1 MAEGNGIN
9 WRRVAR
15 RVRVPLSFLFA
26 FIFLYVARPTWLS
39 IAAGGAIAAIGLCI
53 RAIASGHVKKDKELA
68 TTGPYAYTRNPLYL
82 GSTIIAIGFAIAGC
96 NVWIGVG
103 LVALYLAIYLPVIRG
118 EEEYLTAHFPGYVE
132 YKQRVP
138 RLIPRFSVGSE
149 GRSSFSRELYW
160 QHREYQ
166 ALLGAAFMLAA
177 LATKIVVVD
186 RLWSAR

>member
-1 MAEGNGIN
+1 LAEGNGIN
-9 WRRVAR
+9 WRKVAR

-26 FIFLYVARPTWLS
+26 FLFLYVAHPTWAS
-39 IAAGGAIAAIGLCI
+39 IASGGALAALGLWV
-53 RAIASGHVKKDKELA
+53 RGIASGHVKKDKELA

-82 GSTIIAIGFAIAGC
+82 GSTIIAIGFALAGC

-118 EEEYLTAHFPGYVE
+118 EEEYLTAHFPGYLE

-138 RLIPRFSVGSE
+138 RLFPRFSAGPE
-149 GRSSFSRELYW
+149 GRSTFSRQLYW

-166 ALLGAAFMLAA
+166 ALLGAGFMLAA
-177 LATKIVVVD
+177 LAAKL
-186 RLWSAR
+186 LWSAR

>member
-1 MAEGNGIN
+1 LAEGNGIN

-26 FIFLYVARPTWLS
+26 FLYLYVARPTWVS
-39 IAAGGAIAAIGLCI
+39 IGVGGAIAAIGLWV

-82 GSTIIAIGFAIAGC
+82 GSTIIAVGFAIAGC
-96 NVWIGVG
+96 NAWIGAG

-132 YKQRVP
+132 YKERVP
-138 RLIPRFSVGSE
+138 RLIPRLSAGVD

-177 LATKIVVVD
+177 LAAKIVAGTH
-186 RLWSAR
+186 LGSAR

>member
-26 FIFLYVARPTWLS
+26 FVYLYVARPTWMS
-39 IAAGGAIAAIGLCI
+39 IGVGGAIAAFGLWV

-96 NVWIGVG
+96 NVWIGVA
-103 LVALYLAIYLPVIRG
+103 LVALYLAIYVPVIRG
-118 EEEYLTAHFPGYVE
+118 EEEYLTLHFPEYAE

-138 RLIPRFSVGSE
+138 RLIPRLSAGAE
-149 GRSSFSRELYW
+149 GRSTFSPQLYW

-177 LATKIVVVD
+177 LTAKL
-186 RLWSAR
+186 LWSAR